1 MSTETVGDRSQAAN
15 FIERQSPLWEPVSVR
30 RDLGCVSSSGATE
43 RVYRRAGGCSNVVST
58 MLSAGAAAGGRSG
71 RESRSALVGLP
82 AAGGSHD
89 DRHLRREPRLMIV
102 DDCTLYREYLAAV
115 FAADGAPAPAVAWD
129 LESLLAAL
137 TDERPSLVLVNLDTR
152 DSAMLLRATFE
163 ICPHSKV
170 IVLGMAEDD
179 ETGIVACA
187 EAGVAG
193 YHLRTDSLSDLRG
206 LIQRVADGE
215 TSCSPRVSAILMRR
229 LSALATQR
237 QPAAKDLV
245 LTVREAQILRML
257 EKGLSNRDIADELCI
272 AIHTVKNHVHNLLH
286 KLGVSTRAEAAA
298 RFRTVVFTESDLE
311 D

>member
-1 MSTETVGDRSQAAN
+1 MGAGIASYRSSLANATV
-15 FIERQSPLWEPVSVR
+15 ERCQLWDPVPVR
-30 RDLGCVSSSGATE
+30 RDAGDLSPARHTE
-43 RVYRRAGGCSNVVST
+43 RVYRRAGCNLNGVAAELST
-58 MLSAGAAAGGRSG
+58 GAAKGIRPGRETRSG
-71 RESRSALVGLP
+71 LVGLRTV
-82 AAGGSHD
+82 GSHD
-89 DRHLRREPRLMIV
+89 ETQLPSESRLLIV
-102 DDCTLYREYLAAV
+102 DDCTLYREYLAAE
-115 FAADGAPAPAVAWD
+115 FAADGAPEPGVAWD
-129 LESLLAAL
+129 FESLLAAL
-137 TDERPSLVLVNLDTR
+137 TASRPSLVLVNLDTR

-163 ICPHSKV
+163 ICPNSKV

-237 QPAAKDLV
+237 HPAAKDLV